1 VTHTHESA
9 LGGGAEGPVDVLV
22 TGAAGLLGQALTRR
36 LLGAGASV
44 QGVDVRAG
52 ELPTVRMDVTQ
63 GAEVL
68 RVFER
73 LRPRVVVHAATVL
86 DDRAPD
92 EEHRRVNVT
101 GTQNV
106 LDAAAAVGIE
116 RLVYISE
123 INVLGCDPGPVGDA
137 TTPLALDS
145 PYPAV
150 AARAAA
156 ESLVRDAIE
165 RSQVPAV
172 IVRAGDLY
180 GPGGTRWVERPLN
193 LLRRRVPVLYGR
205 QGGGL
210 FTHCWVDNLVDAVEL
225 AVDRAGLDGALVTVH
240 DGAATPW
247 PTYIRGLAR
256 AAGLPEPRVW
266 IPVRAAVAAG
276 RAFEKAGRWS
286 RYDAPYSARFVRH
299 VCRQTRYDANDAR
312 VRLGYQPR
320 VALEEGLER
329 LAAHL
334 KRDADG
340 AP

>member
-1 VTHTHESA
+1 M
-9 LGGGAEGPVDVLV
+9 LV
-22 TGAAGLLGQALTRR
+22 TGAAGHLGQALTRR
-36 LLGAGASV
+36 LLAAGASV

-52 ELPTVRMDVTQ
+52 DVPTVRMDVTQ

-73 LRPRVVVHAATVL
+73 LRPRVVVHAAAVL
-86 DDRAPD
+86 DDRAPA

-116 RLVYISE
+116 RLVYVSE

-156 ESLVRDAIE
+156 ESLVRDAVE
-165 RSQVPAV
+165 RQQVPAV

-180 GPGGTRWVERPLN
+180 GPAGTRWVERPLE

-205 QGGGL
+205 EGGGL
-210 FTHCWVDNLVDAVEL
+210 FTHCWVDHLVDAVEL
-225 AVDRAGLDGALVTVH
+225 AVERAGLEGALVTVH
-240 DGAATPW
+240 DGAPTPW

-266 IPVRAAVAAG
+266 LPVGAALATG
-276 RAFEKAGRWS
+276 RLFEKARQWS
-286 RYDAPYSARFVRH
+286 RYDAPYTARFVHH

-312 VRLGYQPR
+312 VRLGFKPS
-320 VALEEGLER
+320 VGLDEGLER
-329 LAAHL
+329 LAATVR
-334 KRDADG
+334 RD
-340 AP
+340 